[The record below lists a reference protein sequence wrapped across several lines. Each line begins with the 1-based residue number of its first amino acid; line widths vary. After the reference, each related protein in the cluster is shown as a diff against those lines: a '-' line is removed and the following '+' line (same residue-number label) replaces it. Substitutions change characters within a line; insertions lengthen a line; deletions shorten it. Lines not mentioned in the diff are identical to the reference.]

1 MFGNDV
7 RAKDKPVK
15 GYKYLGFTILMI
27 ILLSIM
33 VLLNAKSL
41 EDIKNDRLREES
53 KNFFDDLEKNKTKQQ
68 DKESTDAPSKETNDK
83 KDDDSTTKETD
94 T

>member
-53 KNFFDDLEKNKTKQQ
+53 KNFFDDLKKN
-68 DKESTDAPSKETNDK
+68 
-83 KDDDSTTKETD
+83 
-94 T
+94 